1 MTDSFDKEWNFD
13 TNAWN
18 PFAQSSFS
26 DIAHLLR
33 VERRERESGLK
44 RFCPLAH
51 QHFRLYT

>member
-18 PFAQSSFS
+18 PFPQSSFS

-33 VERRERESGLK
+33 GESGLK

-51 QHFRLYT
+51 QHFRLKTLLI